1 MTSSGVA
8 ADTAYSARETTG
20 WESIPLLEIHHGRI
34 HCGEF
39 SIFVFLQDVEE
50 GHGLLVVTGS
60 HRSEFVRPTTAHCA
74 HASCR
79 RVVSPIRAGDAVLLP
94 AAALTRGMPSGE
106 QVFEFR
112 YGFHFSGPVPA
123 ELPRAVSQR
132 LSGETKALMEYAHVL
147 HTKPLAAEWVK
158 TFYPRL

>member
-1 MTSSGVA
+1 M
-8 ADTAYSARETTG
+8 
-20 WESIPLLEIHHGRI
+20 
-34 HCGEF
+34 
-39 SIFVFLQDVEE
+39 
-50 GHGLLVVTGS
+50 
-60 HRSEFVRPTTAHCA
+60 
-74 HASCR
+74 
-79 RVVSPIRAGDAVLLP
+79 SPIRAGDAVLLP
-94 AAALTRGMPSGE
+94 AALTRGMPSGE
-106 QVFEFR
+106 QVLEFR